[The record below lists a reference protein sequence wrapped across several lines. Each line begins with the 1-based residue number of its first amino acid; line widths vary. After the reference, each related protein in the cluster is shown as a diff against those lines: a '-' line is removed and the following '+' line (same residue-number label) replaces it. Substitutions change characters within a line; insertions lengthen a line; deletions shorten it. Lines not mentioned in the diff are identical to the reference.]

1 MTGTSSIRM
10 RVILSMT
17 TEVELAVESVSED
30 ALQLV
35 LLFYC
40 FLADLALE
48 SWLMRNLFSL

>member
-10 RVILSMT
+10 RVILSLT

-30 ALQLV
+30 ALQLA

-48 SWLMRNLFSL
+48 SWLMRILFAL